1 MNLHSERTMLKNAL
15 LGNYAIGAFNFSNM
29 TMLRAIVDAANEEKS
44 PVILAVSESAFKIVS
59 PQFLRRLI
67 QAVMEDASV
76 PIALHL
82 DHGKTIDAVQ
92 SALDIGFN
100 SIMIDGSSKPF
111 NENIE
116 LTSKVVE
123 ICHKYDASV
132 EGELGRLAGIED
144 DVKVKN
150 ADAMYTDPQE
160 AQYFVN
166 TTGVDSLAVAIG
178 TSHGAYKF
186 KGEAKLRFDILH
198 QIEERLR
205 GYPIVLH
212 GASSVPQE
220 LIAQI
225 TKYGGVMT
233 GAKGVPE
240 ELLKQASQ
248 MTNVC
253 KVNCDTDL
261 RVAFTA
267 SVRKTLVEHP
277 EKFSPRDYL
286 QPARDDVKELVKY
299 KMRNVLCS
307 SNKVE

>member
-1 MNLHSERTMLKNAL
+1 MNLHSEKNMLKTAL
-15 LGNYAIGAFNFSNM
+15 LGNYAVGAFNFSNL
-29 TMLRAIVDAANEEKS
+29 TMLRAIVDSANEEKS
-44 PVILAVSESAFKIVS
+44 PVILAVSESAFKIVT
-59 PQFLRRLI
+59 PKFLRKLI
-67 QAVMEDASV
+67 QAVMQDTSV

-82 DHGKTIDAVQ
+82 DHGKSIEMVQ
-92 SALDIGFN
+92 EALDVGFN

-116 LTSKVVE
+116 ITSKVVE
-123 ICHKYDASV
+123 ICRRYDASV
-132 EGELGRLAGIED
+132 EGELGRLAGVED

-150 ADAMYTDPQE
+150 ADAMFTDPQE
-160 AQYFVN
+160 AQYFVQ

-186 KGEAKLRFDILH
+186 KGEAKLRFDILEK
-198 QIEERLR
+198 IEEKLK

-212 GASSVPQE
+212 GASSVPQNV
-220 LIAQI
+220 IAEI
-225 TKYGGVMT
+225 TKYGGQMS

-240 ELLKQASQ
+240 DILKQASQ
-248 MTNVC
+248 YTNVC

-261 RVAFTA
+261 RIAFTA
-267 SVRKTLVEHP
+267 SVRKTLAENP

-286 QPARDDVKELVKY
+286 VPARNAVKELIKH

-307 SNKVE
+307 SNKA

>member
-29 TMLRAIVDAANEEKS
+29 TMLRSIVDAANEEKS

-59 PQFLRRLI
+59 PKFLRRLI
-67 QAVMEDASV
+67 QAVLEDASV

-82 DHGKTIDAVQ
+82 DHGKTIEAVQ
-92 SALDIGFN
+92 SALDTGFN

-111 NENIE
+111 QENIE
-116 LTSKVVE
+116 ITSKVVE
-123 ICHKYDASV
+123 LCRKYDASV

-150 ADAMYTDPQE
+150 ADAMFTDPQE

-198 QIEERLR
+198 EIETRLK

-212 GASSVPQE
+212 GASSVPQDKIE
-220 LIAQI
+220 QI

-248 MTNVC
+248 TTNVC
-253 KVNCDTDL
+253 KINCDTDL

-286 QPARDDVKELVKY
+286 QPARDDVKELIKS

-307 SNKVE
+307 SNKAE

>member
-29 TMLRAIVDAANEEKS
+29 TMLRAVVDAANEEKS

-59 PQFLRRLI
+59 PKFLRRLI

-82 DHGKTIDAVQ
+82 DHGKTIEAVQ
-92 SALDIGFN
+92 AALDTGFN

-116 LTSKVVE
+116 ITSKVVE
-123 ICHKYDASV
+123 LCHKYDASV

-150 ADAMYTDPQE
+150 ADAMFTDPQE

-198 QIEERLR
+198 EIENKLK

-212 GASSVPQE
+212 GASSVPQN
-220 LIAQI
+220 LIEQI
-225 TKYGGVMT
+225 AKYGGVMT

-240 ELLKQASQ
+240 DLLKQASQ

-253 KVNCDTDL
+253 KINCDTDL

-277 EKFSPRDYL
+277 DKFSPRDYL
-286 QPARDDVKELVKY
+286 QPAREDVKELIKY

-307 SNKVE
+307 SNKAE

>member
-307 SNKVE
+307 SNKAE